1 MSAPAYERRGNDWR
15 ESRLPLFDS
24 AFTIVTDSAAMEYES
39 SSDGGITGIG
49 GGSTGAGT
57 SRYTKEG
64 QVNESAIRAGFLN
77 FFVSVLKTYR
87 RCVCVCVCVCLCM
100 CVCVECMCVSV
111 CVYV

>member
-1 MSAPAYERRGNDWR
+1 VSAPAYERRGNDWR

-87 RCVCVCVCVCLCM
+87 RY
-100 CVCVECMCVSV
+100 
-111 CVYV
+111 VYV